1 MPRKTYD
8 WLVVG
13 GGLTGAMLG
22 YELARAGFAIALLE
36 QQLPPHNATR
46 YSYGGIAFWSGTD
59 RTVGGVSTRQLCR
72 EGRDRYDQLC
82 EELPGEIE
90 FRELDLLLTI
100 PPGSDPQQVAQ
111 SYANFAIP
119 PQLLDVQQAC
129 ELEPLLEANAIAGAL
144 TVRHGHVHPE
154 KLLLALYAGIKQWGG
169 EVICDRAVELQRES
183 DRVRGVQGVE
193 NTYEA
198 KQTAICV
205 GGMARSFLAK
215 AGIHVPIY
223 FTHAEAI
230 ETPPADVNLQ
240 TFVMPAE
247 LQRIQLQANATQPQ
261 AEPLW
266 EESGN
271 EPVPAILDAGAVQFL
286 DGSFRLGQ
294 ISRVLTNPQAKVN
307 LKQSEAEIRASVGK
321 ILPSLATLTGECRH
335 CLVAFSRDG
344 LPLVGE
350 LDGFEGISLFSGFS
364 NPFVLVPALAQ
375 RFARHAAGERDETIS
390 QSRISNDARRGSIP

>member
-1 MPRKTYD
+1 MGMQRKTYD

-36 QQLPPHNATR
+36 QQFPPHNATR

-82 EELPGEIE
+82 EELPGEIA

-100 PPGSDPQQVAQ
+100 APNSDPQQVAQ
-111 SYANFAIP
+111 SYTKFAIP

-129 ELEPLLEANAIAGAL
+129 ELEPLLNPNAIAGAL

-154 KLLLALYAGIKQWGG
+154 KLVLALYEGIKQLGG
-169 EVICDRAVELQRES
+169 ELICDRAVDLQRES
-183 DRVRGVQGVE
+183 DRIRGVRGVE
-193 NTYEA
+193 NTYTA

-205 GGMARSFLAK
+205 GGMARAFLAK
-215 AGIHVPIY
+215 VGIHVPIY

-230 ETPPADVNLQ
+230 ETPPANVQLR
-240 TFVMPAE
+240 TLVMPAA
-247 LQRIQLQANATQPQ
+247 LQRIQLEAKATQPQ

-266 EESGN
+266 KQPGN
-271 EPVPAILDAGAVQFL
+271 EPVPAILDTGAVQFL

-294 ISRVLTNPQAKVN
+294 ISRVLTDPQAKVN
-307 LKQSEAEIRASVGK
+307 LKQSEAGIRASIGQ
-321 ILPSLATLTGECRH
+321 ILPSLATLPGRCRR

-350 LDGFEGISLFSGFS
+350 LDGFEGISLFAGFS

-375 RFARHAAGERDETIS
+375 RFARHAAGKTDEIIS
-390 QSRISNDARRGSIP
+390 QLSPSRL